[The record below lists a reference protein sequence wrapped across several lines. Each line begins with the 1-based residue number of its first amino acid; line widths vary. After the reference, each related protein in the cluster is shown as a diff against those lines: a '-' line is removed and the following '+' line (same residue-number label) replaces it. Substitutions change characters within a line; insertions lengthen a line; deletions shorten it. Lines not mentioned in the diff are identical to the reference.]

1 MPPCFNRPPDPM
13 TQEEKAFFKALG
25 ARISA
30 ARKDSGI
37 TQVQLAQTMGV
48 SQQTVASWEVGRRG
62 VPVSNLPLLARTLG
76 LSVEML
82 LGEKAAPTKRGPTP
96 KMQQQIERLS
106 RLPQAKQRVV
116 MEMLEGFLNQASRG
130 P

>member
-1 MPPCFNRPPDPM
+1 MVLFSRPPDPM

-25 ARISA
+25 ARIA
-30 ARKDSGI
+30 ASRQDSGM

-76 LSVEML
+76 LSVEAL
-82 LGEKAAPTKRGPTP
+82 IGEKAAPAKRGPTP

>member
-1 MPPCFNRPPDPM
+1 MLIDSDVLVWLTRGHP
-13 TQEEKAFFKALG
+13 G
-25 ARISA
+25 AAQRLNEIHPWRISVVTY
-30 ARKDSGI
+30 SE
-37 TQVQLAQTMGV
+37 LAQGC
-48 SQQTVASWEVGRRG
+48 
-62 VPVSNLPLLARTLG
+62 
-76 LSVEML
+76 SVETL
-82 LGEKAAPTKRGPTP
+82 IGEKAAPTKRGPTP

>member
-1 MPPCFNRPPDPM
+1 MTPCFNRPPDPM

-30 ARKDSGI
+30 ARNDSGI

-82 LGEKAAPTKRGPTP
+82 LGEKAAPAKRGPTP

>member
-1 MPPCFNRPPDPM
+1 MVPCFSRPPDPM

-25 ARISA
+25 ARIA
-30 ARKDSGI
+30 ASRKDSGI
-37 TQVQLAQTMGV
+37 TQVQLALTMGV
-48 SQQTVASWEVGRRG
+48 SQQTIASWEVGRRG

-76 LSVEML
+76 LSVEAL
-82 LGEKAAPTKRGPTP
+82 IGEKAAPAKRGPTP